1 MAYTNLKE
9 VGFVLYHEL
18 IHMTSFVVDADIGY
32 GKGPL
37 VELATANA
45 EAARMS
51 ANNYM
56 LYAAQNGLSYA
67 EYSEV
72 STGWGLNVHDPFCTD
87 RYSNCLDIAANCCG
101 EQFTNGWNGNRARED
116 CCASCTV
123 YDSTDNCIQ
132 VNGRFYNDDGH
143 VYNIDTPEGVG
154 SATGPPPPSEP
165 VLVEANGILGCG
177 TTCNSSNECYT
188 GMFCCPNTFLC
199 MDNDTKGTQGISCD
213 IWTREQ

>member
-1 MAYTNLKE
+1 MCPSLMAYTNLKE

-72 STGWGLNVHDPFCTD
+72 STGWGLNVHDPYCTD

-123 YDSTDNCIQ
+123 YDSTDNCI
-132 VNGRFYNDDGH
+132 
-143 VYNIDTPEGVG
+143 
-154 SATGPPPPSEP
+154 
-165 VLVEANGILGCG
+165 
-177 TTCNSSNECYT
+177 
-188 GMFCCPNTFLC
+188 
-199 MDNDTKGTQGISCD
+199 
-213 IWTREQ
+213 